1 MKKFKKMLVALCLCV
16 CVALSVGLVGC
27 ADSKT
32 LAEIDDLKAK
42 IEQKDTTIAEK
53 DATIAE
59 KDAALTEKDTEID
72 NKNSQIKDLTLSAA
86 EKFGIM
92 ATGFEFAENRSYID
106 NANANVFL
114 VKKYN
119 NKAELIEPSHSGS
132 MMESKI
138 STVLGRY
145 LVYGVDESYLTIG
158 KEMVSESK
166 AEDGTY
172 SKDRV
177 LIEYS
182 KNKYSYSTIS
192 VECAENDETQIISIL
207 EEKYE
212 LELIDGRFNTLTRE
226 HRYQQK
232 VAENQVVVNY
242 WKGVTYVYQPYS
254 TLRDDVSTFHITS
267 VDYTTNNFN
276 LSYDPT
282 KEDSKPTD
290 IAVAVFSGLV
300 QPLETENVN
309 AVIINYVTKLYGIT
323 LEDNADA
330 SGWGIGSEASL
341 LIDSKDNDTSESG
354 AFNQAVSVM
363 GKKIYEAK

>member
-42 IEQKDTTIAEK
+42 IEQKDTTLAEK

-59 KDAALTEKDTEID
+59 KDAALAEKDTEID
-72 NKNSQIKDLTLSAA
+72 NKNSQIKDLTLSAT

-92 ATGFEFAENRSYID
+92 AAGFEFAENRSYID

-119 NKAELIEPSHSGS
+119 NKAELIEPSHAGS

-145 LVYGVDESYLTIG
+145 LAYGIDESYLTIG

-172 SKDRV
+172 SKNRV

-212 LELIDGRFNTLTRE
+212 LEIEDGRFHTLTRE

-232 VAENQVVVNY
+232 IAENQVVVNY
-242 WKGVTYVYQPYS
+242 WKGVTYAYQPYS
-254 TLRDDVSTFHITS
+254 TLRNDTSTFHIIS
-267 VDYTTNNFN
+267 VDYTTNDFN
-276 LSYDPT
+276 LSYDST

-290 IAVAVFSGLV
+290 IAVAVFSGFVRQLDTV
-300 QPLETENVN
+300 NVN

-330 SGWGIGSEASL
+330 SGWGVGSNANAL
-341 LIDSKDNDTSESG
+341 TDLKDNDTSESG
-354 AFNQAVSVM
+354 AFSQAVSVM